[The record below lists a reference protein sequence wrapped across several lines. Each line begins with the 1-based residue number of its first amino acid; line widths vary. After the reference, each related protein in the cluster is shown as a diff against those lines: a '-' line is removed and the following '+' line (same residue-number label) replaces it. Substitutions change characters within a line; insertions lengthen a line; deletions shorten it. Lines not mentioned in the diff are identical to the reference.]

1 MKKMKWILLVLAI
14 LGILGF
20 WTTVIF
26 STIKGLSDP
35 ELKAESILDVT
46 GEDPS
51 ESKVYESFV
60 SDYEENF
67 NSLKKENLK
76 DTYVKVAAEGSIKDV
91 VQNADSGD
99 FKLTLITPENETI
112 FLNVS
117 SEYKSEILEY
127 VIGQD
132 LFFKGYLKIE
142 QPLVQ
147 LGDRSFV
154 GKPEPNN
161 LYVVKDKGDSM
172 SLQELSMARRALVL
186 LENRKGVFSGVIIN
200 HYGYV
205 ITAYENIS
213 RYEDRTTGKL
223 YIYDGQNETMT
234 ESYPLSLVTYDK
246 DLNLALMKLP
256 PSQGYPFVAM
266 GESFGVG
273 DRVASI
279 RNRERLRDVVFDVDD
294 GRIGDKVTINGA
306 KYFYTEEEIYGSGS
320 GSMIVDFSGHFI
332 GMNMFRWVDEYRE
345 KEMNFAIDTIEIREF
360 IDKYAIKN
368 QLSVKEYT
376 KDLFSKTYD
385 VAEQKAEQLKKKT
398 GSEDDSTKPKKP
410 PINST
415 LNNPYEVEKAEEDYQ
430 SVYGELYSNEEKE
443 E

>member
-1 MKKMKWILLVLAI
+1 
-14 LGILGF
+14 
-20 WTTVIF
+20 
-26 STIKGLSDP
+26 
-35 ELKAESILDVT
+35 
-46 GEDPS
+46 
-51 ESKVYESFV
+51 
-60 SDYEENF
+60 
-67 NSLKKENLK
+67 
-76 DTYVKVAAEGSIKDV
+76 
-91 VQNADSGD
+91 
-99 FKLTLITPENETI
+99 
-112 FLNVS
+112 
-117 SEYKSEILEY
+117 
-127 VIGQD
+127 
-132 LFFKGYLKIE
+132 
-142 QPLVQ
+142 
-147 LGDRSFV
+147 
-154 GKPEPNN
+154 
-161 LYVVKDKGDSM
+161 
-172 SLQELSMARRALVL
+172 
-186 LENRKGVFSGVIIN
+186 
-200 HYGYV
+200 
-205 ITAYENIS
+205 
-213 RYEDRTTGKL
+213 
-223 YIYDGQNETMT
+223 
-234 ESYPLSLVTYDK
+234 
-246 DLNLALMKLP
+246 MKLP

-320 GSMIVDFSGHFI
+320 GSLIIDFSGHFI

-345 KEMNFAIDTIEIREF
+345 KEMNFAIDTIEIRAF

-398 GSEDDSTKPKKP
+398 GSEDNSTKPKKP